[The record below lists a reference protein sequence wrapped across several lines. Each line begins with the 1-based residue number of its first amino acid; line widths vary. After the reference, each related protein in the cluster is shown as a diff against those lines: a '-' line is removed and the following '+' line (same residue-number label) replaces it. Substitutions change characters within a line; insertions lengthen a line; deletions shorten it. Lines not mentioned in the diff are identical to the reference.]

1 MRDCGEMG
9 MGMSESWEIAGVR
22 RTNPLS
28 RKWPA
33 GLHPDNGTAFT
44 ARLACSQSSLLLRF
58 AEFFAAAIGDRRSAT
73 LSETPSPCRM

>member
-28 RKWPA
+28 RKNGRPA
-33 GLHPDNGTAFT
+33 TAAFT
-44 ARLACSQSSLLLRF
+44 ARHPVFTLSRLLLGF
-58 AEFFAAAIGDRRSAT
+58 AKFFAAAIGDQRSEI
-73 LSETPSPCRM
+73 LS